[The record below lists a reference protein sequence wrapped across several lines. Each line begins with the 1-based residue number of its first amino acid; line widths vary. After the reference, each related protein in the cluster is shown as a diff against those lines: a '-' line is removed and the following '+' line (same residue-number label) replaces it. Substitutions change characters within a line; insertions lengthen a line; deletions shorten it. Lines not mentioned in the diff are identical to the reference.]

1 MGSGPRTGPVLLSKH
16 FHFSAVFPA
25 LDEFWNRIV
34 YRREVGKGKWGREK
48 EKGGDG
54 GVQSKEEKGKI
65 NMSASE
71 HTHKAPASFELM
83 SVVIYS

>member
-1 MGSGPRTGPVLLSKH
+1 M
-16 FHFSAVFPA
+16 
-25 LDEFWNRIV
+25 
-34 YRREVGKGKWGREK
+34 GKGRWGREK

-71 HTHKAPASFELM
+71 HTHKGPASFELM